1 MVAVPITTGRTPA
14 ELRALARRERDGR
27 VSARLLALANAL
39 DGMSRDEAARAA
51 GMDRQTLR
59 DWVHRYNAEGVEG
72 LRDRPRPGRPCA
84 LDEGRQAALKGLI
97 LRGPRLERDG
107 CVAWRARDLR
117 ELVERR
123 FGVRYSESGVRRL
136 LRGLDLSWQKARP
149 VHPEADPR
157 AQERFKKTCRAVRGS
172 RATTPGGRVELWF
185 MDEAR
190 IGQKGGVTHV
200 WYQKGARPRG
210 VRQQGFA
217 SAHLFGAMCPER
229 GEGVAL
235 VLPEVSTAAM
245 DVFLAELSHAVPA
258 GTHAALVLDGAGWH
272 VSEPDRAGEP
282 DPDPPAPLQP
292 RAQPGRAGV
301 GVSPRPL
308 AEPPRA
314 RRRPRGGGGRGLRGL
329 ERAPRRAGAAPLPH
343 QLPLAAFSGQHFVSP
358 VSHQAPPQA

>member
-1 MVAVPITTGRTPA
+1 MVAVAIAKERTPA

-59 DWVHRYNAEGVEG
+59 DWVHRYNAEGIEG

-149 VHPEADPR
+149 VHPEADPK
-157 AQERFKKTCRAVRGS
+157 AQERFKN
-172 RATTPGGRVELWF
+172 
-185 MDEAR
+185 
-190 IGQKGGVTHV
+190 
-200 WYQKGARPRG
+200 
-210 VRQQGFA
+210 
-217 SAHLFGAMCPER
+217 
-229 GEGVAL
+229 
-235 VLPEVSTAAM
+235 
-245 DVFLAELSHAVPA
+245 PA
-258 GTHAALVLDGAGWH
+258 WRD
-272 VSEPDRAGEP
+272 
-282 DPDPPAPLQP
+282 
-292 RAQPGRAGV
+292 
-301 GVSPRPL
+301 
-308 AEPPRA
+308 
-314 RRRPRGGGGRGLRGL
+314 PRGGGP
-329 ERAPRRAGAAPLPH
+329 AP
-343 QLPLAAFSGQHFVSP
+343 
-358 VSHQAPPQA
+358 